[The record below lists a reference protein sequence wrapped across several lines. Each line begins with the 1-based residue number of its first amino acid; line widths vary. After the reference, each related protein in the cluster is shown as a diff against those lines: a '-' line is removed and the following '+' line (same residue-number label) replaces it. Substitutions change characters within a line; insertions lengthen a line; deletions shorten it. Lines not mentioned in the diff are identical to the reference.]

1 MANTLTNLIPTLY
14 EALSVVSRE
23 MVGFIPAVTRDANVT
38 RAAVGQ
44 TVRSPIAAVAAAQDI
59 TPAVTAPNAGD
70 STPTFVDVTMTKARA
85 VPIRWNGEEQ
95 RAMGTG
101 DTAQGRNIMRDQF
114 AEGMRKLVNEM
125 EVDLAVVA
133 KTNSSRAYGTAGTT
147 PFATAGDLSDIAQLR
162 KILEDN
168 GAPTSDLQ
176 FVMNSAAMANLRG
189 KQSVLFK
196 VNEAGSSDM
205 LRDGMTDRLQGF
217 ALRNSAGVTLHT
229 KGTATGALI
238 NNASGEA
245 VGETTLALD
254 TITAGVTGILAGDV
268 VTFAADTANKY
279 VVNTGLNAASGN
291 IVIGKP
297 GALILLPDNNAM
309 TIGNNYTG
317 NFGFSRQALL
327 LAQRLPALP
336 EGGDMADDRT
346 TITDPISG
354 LTFEV
359 AVYRQYR
366 QVYYEIAAVWGVAAP
381 NGAHLAT
388 LLG

>member
-14 EALSVVSRE
+14 EALNVVSRE
-23 MVGFIPAVTRDANVT
+23 MVGFIPAVTRDSGAT

-70 STPTFVDVTMTKARA
+70 ATPTYVDVTMTKARA
-85 VPIRWNGEEQ
+85 VPIRWNGEEM

-101 DTAQGRNIMRDQF
+101 DTPQGRTIIRDQF
-114 AEGMRKLVNEM
+114 AEGMRKLVNEI
-125 EVDLAVVA
+125 EVDLAVLA
-133 KTNSSRAYGTAGTT
+133 KASASRAYGTAGTT

-176 FVMNSAAMANLRG
+176 FVGSSATWANLRG
-189 KQSVLFK
+189 KQNVLFK
-196 VNEAGSSDM
+196 VNEAGTEEM
-205 LRDGMTDRLQGF
+205 LRNGLIDRLQGF
-217 ALRNSAGVTLHT
+217 AMRNSAGITLHT
-229 KGTATGALI
+229 KGTGASYTASAGGPFPIGTTSIPLITG
-238 NNASGEA
+238 
-245 VGETTLALD
+245 
-254 TITAGVTGILAGDV
+254 TGTVLPGDI
-268 VTFAADTANKY
+268 VTFAADSANKY
-279 VVNTGLNAASGN
+279 VVKTGVAAPGT
-291 IVIGKP
+291 IVINKP
-297 GALILLPDNNAM
+297 GNLVAIPNSNAM
-309 TIGNNYTG
+309 TIGNSYTG
-317 NFGFSRQALL
+317 NFGFARQALL

-381 NGAHLAT
+381 NEAHVAT

>member
-14 EALSVVSRE
+14 EAMNVVSRE
-23 MVGFIPAVTRDANVT
+23 MVGFIPAVTRDTNAA

-44 TVRSPIAAVAAAQDI
+44 TVRSPIATVAAAQDI

-70 STPTFVDVTMTKARA
+70 TTPSFYDVTVSKSRA

-101 DTAQGRNIMRDQF
+101 DTPQGANILRDQF
-114 AEGMRKLVNEM
+114 SEAMRKLVNEM
-125 EVDLAVVA
+125 EVDLAVAA
-133 KTNSSRAYGTAGTT
+133 KVNASRAFGTAGTA
-147 PFATAGDLSDIAQLR
+147 PFNTAGDLQDIANLR

-168 GAPTSDLQ
+168 GAPTTDLQ
-176 FVMNSAAMANLRG
+176 FVGNSSTWVNIRG
-189 KQSVLFK
+189 KQSGLYR
-196 VNEAGSSDM
+196 VNEAGTDQM
-205 LRDGMTDRLQGF
+205 LREGIMERLQGF
-217 ALRNSAGVTLHT
+217 AMRNSAGITLHT
-229 KGTATGALI
+229 KGAGTLYTVSAG
-238 NNASGEA
+238 GPFA
-245 VGETTLALD
+245 VGTTSLPL
-254 TITAGVTGILAGDV
+254 ITGSGTVLAGDV
-268 VTFAADTANKY
+268 VTFAADSTNKY
-279 VVNTGLNAASGN
+279 VVNTGVAAPGT

-297 GALILLPDNNAM
+297 GNLVSLPNSNAM

-317 NFGFSRQALL
+317 NFGFARSALI

-336 EGGDMADDRT
+336 DGGDMADDRT

-354 LTFEV
+354 LSFEV

-366 QVYYEIAAVWGVAAP
+366 QVYYEVAASWGVGAP
-381 NGAHLAT
+381 NGAHIAT

>member
-14 EALSVVSRE
+14 EALNVVSRE
-23 MVGFIPAVTRDANVT
+23 MVGFIPAVSRDANVT

-70 STPTFVDVTMTKARA
+70 ATPTYVDVTMTKARA

-101 DTAQGRNIMRDQF
+101 DTPQGRNIIRDQF
-114 AEGMRKLVNEM
+114 AEGMRKLVNEI
-125 EVDLAVVA
+125 EVDLAVLA
-133 KTNSSRAYGTAGTT
+133 KASAARAYGTAGAT
-147 PFATAGDLSDIAQLR
+147 PFGTAGDLSDIAQLR

-176 FVMNSAAMANLRG
+176 FVGSSATWANLRG
-189 KQSVLFK
+189 KQNVLFK
-196 VNEAGSSDM
+196 VNEAGTEEM
-205 LRDGMTDRLQGF
+205 LRNGLIDRLQGF
-217 ALRNSAGVTLHT
+217 AMRNSAGITLHT
-229 KGTATGALI
+229 KGTGASYTASAGGPFPIGTTSIPLITG
-238 NNASGEA
+238 
-245 VGETTLALD
+245 
-254 TITAGVTGILAGDV
+254 TGTVLPGDI
-268 VTFAADTANKY
+268 VTFAADSANKY
-279 VVNTGLNAASGN
+279 VVKTGVSAPGT
-291 IVIGKP
+291 IVINKP
-297 GALILLPDNNAM
+297 GNLVAIPNSNAM
-309 TIGNNYTG
+309 TIGNSYTG
-317 NFGFSRQALL
+317 NFGFARQALL

-381 NGAHLAT
+381 NEAHVAT

>member
-14 EALSVVSRE
+14 EALNVVSRE
-23 MVGFIPAVTRDANVT
+23 MVGFIPAVSRDANVT

-44 TVRSPIAAVAAAQDI
+44 TVRSPIAAVAVAQDI

-70 STPTFVDVTMTKARA
+70 ATPTYVDVTMTKARA

-101 DTAQGRNIMRDQF
+101 DTPQGRNIIRDQF
-114 AEGMRKLVNEM
+114 AEGMRKLVNEI
-125 EVDLAVVA
+125 EVDLAVLA
-133 KTNSSRAYGTAGTT
+133 KASAARAYGTAGAT
-147 PFATAGDLSDIAQLR
+147 PFGTAGDLSDIAQLR

-176 FVMNSAAMANLRG
+176 FVGSSATWANLRG
-189 KQSVLFK
+189 KQNVLFK
-196 VNEAGSSDM
+196 VNEAGTEEM
-205 LRDGMTDRLQGF
+205 LRNGLIDRLQGF
-217 ALRNSAGVTLHT
+217 AMRNSAGITLHT
-229 KGTATGALI
+229 KGTGASYTASAGGPFPIGTTSIPLITG
-238 NNASGEA
+238 
-245 VGETTLALD
+245 
-254 TITAGVTGILAGDV
+254 TGTVLPGDI
-268 VTFAADTANKY
+268 VTFAADSANKY
-279 VVNTGLNAASGN
+279 VVKTGVSAPGT
-291 IVIGKP
+291 IVINKP
-297 GALILLPDNNAM
+297 GNLVAIPNSNAM
-309 TIGNNYTG
+309 TIGNSYTG
-317 NFGFSRQALL
+317 NFGFARQALL

-381 NGAHLAT
+381 NEAHVAT